1 MIKLET
7 KAKTLSNL
15 SKKKSKFLI
24 PNFVSFNYD
33 SWRKNKTKILKRL
46 KKFKTNYIIA
56 RSSSYLE
63 DNEKSS
69 NAGKYLSINHIDIK
83 NKKKKLLNLL
93 NLFLSLSKK
102 IEISS

>member
-46 KKFKTNYIIA
+46 KKIKTNYIIA

-83 NKKKKLLNLL
+83 NKKKITKSVELI
-93 NLFLSLSKK
+93 FKSFEKR
-102 IEISS
+102 